1 MVFPVIS
8 HLLNVVSTRAMKF
21 NKVTEMDNSK
31 NMQKF
36 RKTSQ
41 AMLGKQLKA
50 YSAETSIHG
59 IKYIYATDRHW
70 SER

>member
-1 MVFPVIS
+1 
-8 HLLNVVSTRAMKF
+8 MKF
-21 NKVTEMDNSK
+21 NKE
-31 NMQKF
+31 NMQKI

-50 YSAETSIHG
+50 YSEETSIHG
-59 IKYIYATDRHW
+59 VKYIYATDRHW

>member
-1 MVFPVIS
+1 
-8 HLLNVVSTRAMKF
+8 MKF
-21 NKVTEMDNSK
+21 NKVAEIDNSK
-31 NMQKF
+31 NMQTF

-41 AMLGKQLKA
+41 ATLGKQLKD

-59 IKYIYATDRHW
+59 VKYIYATDRHW

>member
-1 MVFPVIS
+1 
-8 HLLNVVSTRAMKF
+8 MKF

-41 AMLGKQLKA
+41 AMLGKQLKD